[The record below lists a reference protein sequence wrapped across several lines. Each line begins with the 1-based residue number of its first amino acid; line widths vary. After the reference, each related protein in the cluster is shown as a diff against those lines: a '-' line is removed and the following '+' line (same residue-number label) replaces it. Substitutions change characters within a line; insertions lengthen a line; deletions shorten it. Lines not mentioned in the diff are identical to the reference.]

1 MWICLMLSI
10 RKTNY
15 LCVSSE
21 MKTFIIIH
29 SSSSQ
34 NVFVF
39 HSIHVHSFF
48 LSKFD
53 HILLLMLLLI
63 LFFWISVNEHS
74 EKTRACNYLHRMLIW
89 LDYRVIIN
97 ALHEYAMT
105 LESLRYIKWMQIDRL
120 KKTIKSLWLNKKT
133 FTFLPL
139 FVMRKKSIE
148 RINHTSRIDE

>member
-1 MWICLMLSI
+1 MNLSYVI
-10 RKTNY
+10 HQKNKLSMCFIWNENFHNY
-15 LCVSSE
+15 
-21 MKTFIIIH
+21 
-29 SSSSQ
+29 
-34 NVFVF
+34 
-39 HSIHVHSFF
+39 SFF
-48 LSKFD
+48 LKSECFCFPFNSCS
-53 HILLLMLLLI
+53 
-63 LFFWISVNEHS
+63 LFFFVKIWSHLIIDAFFNSFFLISVNEHS